1 MKKEKLDKGS
11 EVHISSVF
19 KELPV
24 VRHDEQWFSNNDAQ
38 TFNINITQK
47 LAMDANL
54 SSHHRPVESED
65 DSWDGAQQS
74 VF

>member
-47 LAMDANL
+47 LVRND
-54 SSHHRPVESED
+54 
-65 DSWDGAQQS
+65 
-74 VF
+74 

>member
-1 MKKEKLDKGS
+1 MKEEKLDECS
-11 EVHISSVF
+11 EVHRSSLF
-19 KELPV
+19 KELHV

-54 SSHHRPVESED
+54 SSYHRPVESED
-65 DSWDGAQQS
+65 DSWDGAQQF